1 MAIMDIKEVMKY
13 LPHRYPFLLIDKV
26 VELHVGESITA
37 VKNVTMNE
45 EFFQGHFPEHP
56 VMPGVLIIEAMA
68 QAAALLSYKTEGKQP
83 NGNLVTYFI
92 GIDKARFRA
101 PVFPGDQLILKAKL
115 LRRSSRLWK
124 YETQALVDDKV
135 VSEAELLCTEKD
147 INEE

>member
-26 VELHVGESITA
+26 VDLKAGESITA

-45 EFFQGHFPEHP
+45 DFFQGHFPGHP

-68 QAAALLSYKTEGKQP
+68 QAAALLSYKTEGTQP
-83 NGNLVTYFI
+83 NGNVVTYFI

-101 PVFPGDQLILKAKL
+101 PVFPGDQLILKANL
-115 LRRSSRLWK
+115 IRRSSRLWK
-124 YETQALVDDKV
+124 YETQALVDDKI
-135 VSEAELLCTEKD
+135 VSEAELLCTEKN
-147 INEE
+147 IEE